1 MRAIAV
7 MMVVLSHLVHI
18 EGKYGRGDHLI
29 GGFFLYGVSGVD
41 LFFVI
46 SGFVMIAVSQRRQG
60 HASLSPLRFLYNRIT
75 RIYPVYWVYCTMV
88 LAVYLVRPE
97 MVNSSWGNQVLILES
112 YLLWPQR
119 LAPLLAV
126 AWTLTHEMYFYIVFT
141 AMLWGPRRHI
151 PGYLLAWLA
160 LVVVGDL
167 VTGAQS
173 DPLQK
178 VVFHPLT
185 LEFIAGCL
193 VAIIIF
199 KGCRGYGRTF
209 FFVGTLLWIA
219 NMLGCHLLWA
229 HALPSGWYRV
239 LFFGLPCTLMVYGAV
254 ASEFQA
260 SLRFPKWLYA
270 VGDASY
276 SIYLSHILILSFI
289 GRIWYRL
296 GQKGLADN
304 IVMIAAMIL
313 MVVVYGHL
321 SYRYIEKPLIHRFRR
336 FAATVF

>member
-1 MRAIAV
+1 
-7 MMVVLSHLVHI
+7 
-18 EGKYGRGDHLI
+18 
-29 GGFFLYGVSGVD
+29 
-41 LFFVI
+41 
-46 SGFVMIAVSQRRQG
+46 
-60 HASLSPLRFLYNRIT
+60 
-75 RIYPVYWVYCTMV
+75 
-88 LAVYLVRPE
+88 
-97 MVNSSWGNQVLILES
+97 MVNSSQGNQVLILES

-126 AWTLTHEMYFYIVFT
+126 AWTLTHEMYFYFVFT

-167 VTGAQS
+167 VTGPQS

-199 KGCRGYGRTF
+199 KGFRGYGRTF

-229 HALPSGWYRV
+229 HALPAGWYRV

-296 GQKGLADN
+296 GQKGLVDN